1 MEDIQFFNTFVVWT
15 RSVVLILS
23 IFVVVLSLSIYN
35 YSAIPVFS
43 LLEEDAAN
51 VVIKGHQIIYDM
63 IQDRRLIATLVAA
76 QASIF
81 CPLFLLMSSCNAP
94 TSCFEYVT
102 RRSFIVL
109 SSSEIWRAI
118 IEQFC
123 QFLMPLGL
131 AMSWI
136 FCITFDQRT
145 EAALIDQNMMGLNF
159 AEDTSCA
166 LAIYVA
172 NGLKYIIITVLAM
185 EVLAIWLSSY
195 QYAMILFR
203 AQYQQQAIRLNED
216 ENDVEYA
223 AIDSTQGREDEYHE
237 EKLLHV

>member
-1 MEDIQFFNTFVVWT
+1 MEDIHFFNTLVVWT

-23 IFVVVLSLSIYN
+23 ILVVILSLSIYN
-35 YSAIPVFS
+35 YSAVPVFS
-43 LLEEDAAN
+43 LLEEDATN
-51 VVIKGHQIIYDM
+51 IVTKGHQVIYDM

-81 CPLFLLMSSCNAP
+81 CPLFLLMSACSASTICH
-94 TSCFEYVT
+94 EYVT
-102 RRSFIVL
+102 RRSFIIL
-109 SSSEIWRAI
+109 STSEIWRAI
-118 IEQFC
+118 TEQFC

-145 EAALIDQNMMGLNF
+145 EAALANQNMMGLNF
-159 AEDTSCA
+159 ADDHA

-172 NGLKYIIITVLAM
+172 NGLKYIVIVVLVM

-195 QYAMILFR
+195 TYAVILFK
-203 AQYQQQAIRLNED
+203 AQYQQQSIRLYED
-216 ENDVEYA
+216 GENSVQEYA
-223 AIDSTQGREDEYHE
+223 GFLGQEQ
-237 EKLLHV
+237 EKFLFI

>member
-1 MEDIQFFNTFVVWT
+1 MEDILFFNTIVIWT

-23 IFVVVLSLSIYN
+23 ILVVVISLSIYN
-35 YSAIPVFS
+35 YNAIPIFS
-43 LLEEDAAN
+43 LLEEDATN

-81 CPLFLLMSSCNAP
+81 CPLFLLMSSCNTS
-94 TSCFEYVT
+94 TSCFEYIT
-102 RRSFIVL
+102 RRTRSSIVL
-109 SSSEIWRAI
+109 STTEIWRAI

-131 AMSWI
+131 AMSWM

-145 EAALIDQNMMGLNF
+145 EAALIDQNMMRLKF
-159 AEDTSCA
+159 SEDVNNCI

-172 NGLKYIIITVLAM
+172 DKLKYIIITVLVM

-195 QYAMILFR
+195 KYATILFNE
-203 AQYQQQAIRLNED
+203 QYQHQGIRLDED
-216 ENDVEYA
+216 DADVEFTGMV
-223 AIDSTQGREDEYHE
+223 SV
-237 EKLLHV
+237 LV

>member
-1 MEDIQFFNTFVVWT
+1 MEDVRFFNTFVIWT

-23 IFVVVLSLSIYN
+23 ILVVVLSLSIYN
-35 YSAIPVFS
+35 YSAIPIYS
-43 LLEEDAAN
+43 LLEEDATN

-81 CPLFLLMSSCNAP
+81 CPLFLLMSSCNTS

-102 RRSFIVL
+102 KRLFVVL
-109 SSSEIWRAI
+109 STTDIWRAI
-118 IEQFC
+118 VEQFC

-136 FCITFDQRT
+136 FCITFDRRT
-145 EAALIDQNMMGLNF
+145 EAALVDQNMMGLNF
-159 AEDTSCA
+159 AEQQTSCA
-166 LAIYVA
+166 LAMYVA

-203 AQYQQQAIRLNED
+203 AQYQQRAIQLTED
-216 ENDVEYA
+216 EGDVECCA
-223 AIDSTQGREDEYHE
+223 GMESMHGHDE
-237 EKLLHV
+237 EKLLHI

>member
-1 MEDIQFFNTFVVWT
+1 MEDILFFNTVVIWT

-23 IFVVVLSLSIYN
+23 ILVVVISLSIYN

-63 IQDRRLIATLVAA
+63 IQDRRLIAILVAA

-81 CPLFLLMSSCNAP
+81 CPLFLLMSSWNSP
-94 TSCFEYVT
+94 TSCFEYIT
-102 RRSFIVL
+102 RRTKSSIIL
-109 SSSEIWRAI
+109 STSEIWRAI

-131 AMSWI
+131 AMSWS

-145 EAALIDQNMMGLNF
+145 DAALVDQNMMGLNF
-159 AEDTSCA
+159 SENINSCA

-172 NGLKYIIITVLAM
+172 NSLKYIIIMVLVM

-195 QYAMILFR
+195 KYAAILFNE
-203 AQYQQQAIRLNED
+203 QYQQQAIRLD
-216 ENDVEYA
+216 DDDTDVESA
-223 AIDSTQGREDEYHE
+223 GMVSTLR
-237 EKLLHV
+237 

>member
-1 MEDIQFFNTFVVWT
+1 MLVV
-15 RSVVLILS
+15 I
-23 IFVVVLSLSIYN
+23 LSLSIYN
-35 YSAIPVFS
+35 YSAIPMFS
-43 LLEEDAAN
+43 LLEEDATN

-81 CPLFLLMSSCNAP
+81 CPLFLLMSSCS
-94 TSCFEYVT
+94 TSTICHEYVT

-109 SSSEIWRAI
+109 STSEIWRAI

-131 AMSWI
+131 GMSWI

-159 AEDTSCA
+159 AEDQA
-166 LAIYVA
+166 LAAYVA
-172 NGLKYIIITVLAM
+172 NGLKYIVIVVLLM
-185 EVLAIWLSSY
+185 EVLTIWLSSY
-195 QYAMILFR
+195 IYAVILFK
-203 AQYQQQAIRLNED
+203 AQCQQHGIRLIEGD
-216 ENDVEYA
+216 ENDVEEYA
-223 AIDSTQGREDEYHE
+223 GILGQEQ
-237 EKLLHV
+237 EKILLI